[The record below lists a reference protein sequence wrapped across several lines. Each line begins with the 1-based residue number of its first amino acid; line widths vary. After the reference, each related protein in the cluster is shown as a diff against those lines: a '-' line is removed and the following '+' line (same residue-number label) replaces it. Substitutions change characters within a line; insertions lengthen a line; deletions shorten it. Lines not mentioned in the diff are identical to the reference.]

1 MQLLSGSI
9 ITEGPYAECLHV
21 NIIFTTYYH
30 SGGIVRAVLCA
41 NARAAMLV
49 LQLHVKKVFYIGPD
63 PIIYLLIIRLRVL
76 SNRY

>member
-1 MQLLSGSI
+1 M
-9 ITEGPYAECLHV
+9 
-21 NIIFTTYYH
+21 
-30 SGGIVRAVLCA
+30 RAVLCA